1 MGLFKKDNSDN
12 LYDYLDKNVDRADI
26 KAICSGNINEIQFLK
41 LAINIVSTYI
51 ASAISTCEF
60 EVYEKDKETKNT
72 IYYKLNYSPN
82 PNDTASRLKF
92 LLVKELVQKGESLV
106 IKKGNYLYF
115 AESFSVEEKLINGYK
130 FGGVTIQEMP
140 LAETF
145 KKKNVFYFK
154 LDSESV
160 KDLLE
165 IVNNKYKELVSCAS
179 KAYRKAINNKWK
191 MKIDSVKSGDPN
203 FQEEFDNYVTSQ
215 LQSFLT
221 TDEGVFPELNGYE
234 LEHLDDGSDKTD
246 SSDIRNLRK
255 DIFDMVAQAYKMPVS
270 MLYGNV
276 TNLKE
281 VINQFITFSIK
292 PIAEMISEEM
302 TRVFYSEDEILK
314 GSKILINISSINY
327 RDIFDVADKI
337 DKLIYSSVTNID
349 ESRRLLNLPTLNTK
363 WSQQHWMTK
372 NNGRIEDVMN
382 GVDNSN
388 SNSDNSSNN
397 DSTDEGLKGGDIDE
411 EQQ

>member
-160 KDLLE
+160 KNLLE
-165 IVNNKYKELVSCAS
+165 TVNNKYKELVSCAS

-349 ESRRLLNLPTLNTK
+349 ESRRLLNLPMLNTK

-388 SNSDNSSNN
+388 SNNDNSSNN